1 MNCRWSL
8 IAGRLPGRTDN
19 EIKNYWNTHI
29 KRKLISRGIDP
40 QTHRSLNGGAAT
52 GSVSAAT
59 TTITAETAT
68 TTTTT
73 TTKPQGVPS
82 ICLDFRNSTAAI
94 SPAVILEETTTKPA
108 SSFKLITS
116 DISSSSA
123 DQDSA
128 TKCCSSGTTTED
140 ITQARPPPPFQF
152 RHVQDDDV
160 NVVKEEVEEE
170 KLNLELSIGLP
181 APRSVPPPASVPSS
195 CATSYSSS
203 AESKISYGFFWGG
216 GGGVLPAGTVTG
228 AGNAAICLCWQ
239 LGFQKGAQLCGN
251 CQIRN
256 GGFRYSS
263 C

>member
-1 MNCRWSL
+1 MNGRWSL

-40 QTHRSLNGGAAT
+40 QTHRSLNGAT
-52 GSVSAAT
+52 STAVT
-59 TTITAETAT
+59 TTSTTVTAETT
-68 TTTTT
+68 P
-73 TTKPQGVPS
+73 TTKSQGVPS
-82 ICLDFRNSTAAI
+82 ICLDFRNSTAAAI
-94 SPAVILEETTTKPA
+94 SPAVIMEETNTKPT

-128 TKCCSSGTTTED
+128 TKCCSSGTTTEE
-140 ITQARPPPPFQF
+140 ITQARPLPPPSSSSPSLPPSFQF
-152 RHVQDDDV
+152 RQVQ
-160 NVVKEEVEEE
+160 NVVKQEEE
-170 KLNLELSIGLP
+170 EEEEGINLELSIGLP
-181 APRSVPPPASVPSS
+181 RASASVSVSASS
-195 CATSYSSS
+195 NAASYSSS
-203 AESKISYGFFWGG
+203 AESKISYGLFWSN
-216 GGGVLPAGTVTG
+216 GVLPAATATG
-228 AGNAAICLCWQ
+228 GGIVGVCSCWQ
-239 LGFQKGAQLCGN
+239 LGLQKGGQLCRN

>member
-1 MNCRWSL
+1 MNGRWSL

-40 QTHRSLNGGAAT
+40 QTHRSLNGAT
-52 GSVSAAT
+52 STATASAVT
-59 TTITAETAT
+59 TTNNTVTAE
-68 TTTTT
+68 TTT
-73 TTKPQGVPS
+73 TTKSQGVPS
-82 ICLDFRNSTAAI
+82 ICLDFRNSTAAAI
-94 SPAVILEETTTKPA
+94 SPAVIMEETNTKPT

-128 TKCCSSGTTTED
+128 TKCCSSGTTTEE
-140 ITQARPPPPFQF
+140 ITQARPLPPPSSSPSQPPSFQF
-152 RHVQDDDV
+152 RQVQ
-160 NVVKEEVEEE
+160 NVVKQEEE
-170 KLNLELSIGLP
+170 EEGINLELSIGLP
-181 APRSVPPPASVPSS
+181 RASASVSS
-195 CATSYSSS
+195 NAASYSSS
-203 AESKISYGFFWGG
+203 AESKISYGLFWSN
-216 GGGVLPAGTVTG
+216 GVLPAATATG
-228 AGNAAICLCWQ
+228 GGIVGVCSCWQ
-239 LGFQKGAQLCGN
+239 LGLQKGGQLCRN